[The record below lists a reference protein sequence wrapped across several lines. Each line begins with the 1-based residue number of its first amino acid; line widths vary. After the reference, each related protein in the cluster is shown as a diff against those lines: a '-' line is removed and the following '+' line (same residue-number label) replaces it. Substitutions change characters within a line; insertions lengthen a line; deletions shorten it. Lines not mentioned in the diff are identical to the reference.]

1 MRDVAMR
8 RRQILTGFAGA
19 ALAVA
24 GISGSVLAAQPGA
37 EERERR
43 AAELRRK
50 AIAAFPFERV
60 ETSGDRALAT
70 WQELRTAGRGAP
82 VVLGDDES
90 VARLTGSSSAILADN
105 RTVADTLSKAARVRY
120 PEDLAPRGARLPPIG
135 EWPAQVEPLP
145 GPGLTVAYEIGSGVP
160 LQKVHIG
167 LFPTDDWTTVPA
179 HLRWGGWNDCP
190 EPEIHV
196 AALRSWRDRFGA
208 ELVGLGP
215 DVMNLRVGR
224 RPETR
229 THALELAREQYLY
242 CGDIVDQGTGTL
254 SRLATALM
262 ADDWWYFWWD

>member
-120 PEDLAPRGARLPPIG
+120 PEDLAPRGLGFRRL
-135 EWPAQVEPLP
+135 AN
-145 GPGLTVAYEIGSGVP
+145 GP
-160 LQKVHIG
+160 
-167 LFPTDDWTTVPA
+167 
-179 HLRWGGWNDCP
+179 R
-190 EPEIHV
+190 
-196 AALRSWRDRFGA
+196 RSNHY
-208 ELVGLGP
+208 LGLG
-215 DVMNLRVGR
+215 
-224 RPETR
+224 
-229 THALELAREQYLY
+229 
-242 CGDIVDQGTGTL
+242 
-254 SRLATALM
+254 
-262 ADDWWYFWWD
+262 